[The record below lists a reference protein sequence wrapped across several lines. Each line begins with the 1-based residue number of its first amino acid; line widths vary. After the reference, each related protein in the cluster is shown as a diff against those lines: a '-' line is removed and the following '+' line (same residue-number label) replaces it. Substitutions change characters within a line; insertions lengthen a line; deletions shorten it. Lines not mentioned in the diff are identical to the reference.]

1 MPGCQVN
8 AHIKSINKLIS
19 VVNYGWFSNEL
30 FLYMSDPSN
39 RTYVRQLLIETY
51 FPAKSGEFAKRKN
64 RGEGY
69 FHDLEAYILNVP
81 EARKKV
87 IKIETEEEVYVR
99 SGLFKRLV
107 PQVYQQ
113 TCAISGM
120 QLGSTFGHT
129 FVDACHIV
137 PFSVSHDDR
146 VTNGLALCP
155 NIHRAFDRGLIAIN
169 DDYSVLLS
177 SHIREKSEHAY
188 SLNKFE
194 GEKMLLPERQSAWP
208 DVGLLRWHRK
218 EVFRS

>member
-1 MPGCQVN
+1 
-8 AHIKSINKLIS
+8 LIS
-19 VVNYGWFSNEL
+19 VVNYGRFCDEL
-30 FLYMSDPSN
+30 FFYLSDAAN
-39 RTYVRQLLIETY
+39 RAYVRRLLIETY
-51 FPAKSGEFAKRKN
+51 FPVKVAEFTARKD

-69 FHDLEAYILNVP
+69 FHDLEAYILNAP
-81 EARKKV
+81 EARKKI

-107 PQVYQQ
+107 PQVYEQ

-155 NIHRAFDRGLIAIN
+155 NIHRAFDRGLIAID
-169 DDYSVLLS
+169 DDYTVLLS

-194 GEKMLLPERQSAWP
+194 RAKMSLPLHRSAWP
-208 DVGLLRWHRK
+208 DVDLLRWHRK
-218 EVFRS
+218 EIFRG